1 MDVSVRPWF
10 TTGVAL
16 VGAGAIALT
25 PISPMAP
32 VRPVADVAQVT
43 AAVSRDVQLAALDW
57 PYILS
62 LPIIRQNIL
71 NTIDDWAVYLA
82 GFAKA
87 GVGLTQSLLAI
98 PGVTVE
104 VIQEVL
110 ALNFVGAFDTVATAI
125 RDSVIAVGQP
135 LLDSIIWRSQKAAL
149 VQAALSSALPV
160 AYISVINGFLA
171 AANGVTTSL
180 IVGTQDFVAA
190 LLTLNLSNIVNAALD
205 GTRNFVAALGAGA
218 GAIVDGIEDAQ
229 RGIVAALATTPPPP
243 PTFAVSDVSTMSTF
257 SADNTLTL
265 SRSAGNAGGTDTEVV
280 DPVVVDPV
288 VAPVVTPVVPD
299 VAPVI
304 VDEAPV
310 VDAPADVVPEKTPA
324 APAPDPTPVKD
335 VDPPSDPVTPPA
347 TPVKDTVKDDT
358 DVKDATDVKDTVK
371 PPKKVTAGA
380 HSGGNAKHAKPTSDA
395 DGAGAAA
402 KPASDGGD
410 GES

>member
-43 AAVSRDVQLAALDW
+43 ATVSRDVQLAALDW

-98 PGVTVE
+98 PGVTIE
-104 VIQEVL
+104 TIQEVL

-190 LLTLNLSNIVNAALD
+190 LLTLNLPNIVNAALD

-218 GAIVDGIEDAQ
+218 GAIVDGIEAAQ

-243 PTFAVSDVSTMSTF
+243 PAFAASDVSTMSTF

-265 SRSAGNAGGTDTEVV
+265 SRSSRAADPEVA
-280 DPVVVDPV
+280 DPV

-299 VAPVI
+299 VEPEI
-304 VDEAPV
+304 VDEAPPV
-310 VDAPADVVPEKTPA
+310 DVVPDKTPA

-335 VDPPSDPVTPPA
+335 VDPASDPVTPDKTPPA
-347 TPVKDTVKDDT
+347 TSVKDT
-358 DVKDATDVKDTVK
+358 DVKDVKDVKDAVK
-371 PPKKVTAGA
+371 APKKVTAGA
-380 HSGGNAKHAKPTSDA
+380 HSRGNAKHAKPTTDA

-402 KPASDGGD
+402 KPASAGDD